1 MALLALSASCMFF
14 PLQSGA
20 DQGQGQDLAA
30 QSLGS
35 RQLSPCPDTTGLQLP
50 LELALQTEQKLRRG
64 GEGGKIKAGSA
75 PWHDD
80 QMRRLDGDKARA
92 AFRSSP
98 VQAAVPGT
106 GSLPV
111 QSWPLHPQVSTAAT
125 GILGCIARETPPD
138 SKTL

>member
-1 MALLALSASCMFF
+1 MALLALSASCMFS

-30 QSLGS
+30 QSLGL

-50 LELALQTEQKLRRG
+50 LESALRTEQKPGRG

-75 PWHDD
+75 PWHNGGM
-80 QMRRLDGDKARA
+80 QRLDGDKARA
-92 AFRSSP
+92 AFRSSL

-111 QSWPLHPQVSTAAT
+111 QSWPLHPQASMAAA
-125 GILGCIARETPPD
+125 GILGYIDRGTPPD